1 MITTPLRPL
10 NFKKL
15 ENYRQ
20 NNEFYIDLINKIEEI
35 KKEYMKNNKDIFYK
49 VLKLLY
55 DKKDFNILA
64 KKDRRKLNREHL
76 EEFYESFLEQENKQN
91 KIIDTFFDNYYLSF
105 SIIEELKNPLLNKV
119 CSYQKYILNKV
130 LYLNYPY
137 VFKKIT
143 DYIKNNVGLKNHID
157 DIENTTLSII
167 ISSIV
172 KFKYDKKV
180 KFITYLS
187 YWIRYGIDEEV
198 NYINKNNQTKFN
210 NLSNFRFSNSDFFDK
225 NIKNLINNTKD
236 SKLIN
241 KLKKQQKEKF
251 KDYVQNMIDMNMD
264 FLEIFNIDKSVLDLT
279 GFVKFLNNI
288 LKSRESR
295 TILYNFF
302 YLKKNIVFFKN
313 NNIEVNNNKISLY
326 KCLNLLLLNDFHHKT
341 IPIYNIDD
349 VSNSSLTFE
358 INYNDDDIYYKLKK
372 HLSDEENI
380 LLNKFQNE
388 DIEDLPSFLRDKL
401 SNIIKMNNEEMYYLI
416 KHEM

>member
-35 KKEYMKNNKDIFYK
+35 KKEFMKNNKDIFYK

-76 EEFYESFLEQENKQN
+76 EEFYESFLEQELKQN
-91 KIIDTFFDNYYLSF
+91 KIIDTFFDNYYLSY
-105 SIIEELKNPLLNKV
+105 SIIEELKNPLLNKI
-119 CSYQKYILNKV
+119 CIYQKYILNKV

-225 NIKNLINNTKD
+225 NVKNIINNTKD

-251 KDYVQNMIDMNMD
+251 KEYVQNMIDMNMD
-264 FLEIFNIDKSVLDLT
+264 FLEIFDIDKTTLDLT

-302 YLKKNIVFFKN
+302 YLKRNIVFFKN
-313 NNIEVNNNKISLY
+313 NNIDVNNNKISLY

-349 VSNSSLTFE
+349 VSGSSLTFE

-388 DIEDLPSFLRDKL
+388 DIEDLPSSLREKL

>member
-1 MITTPLRPL
+1 MKPL

-15 ENYRQ
+15 EKYRE
-20 NNEFYIDLINKIEEI
+20 NNEFYIDVINKIEDI
-35 KKEYMKNNKDIFYK
+35 KKDYLKKNVHVFEYL
-49 VLKLLY
+49 LKEIY
-55 DKKDFNILA
+55 DKKDFNVLA
-64 KKDRRKLNREHL
+64 KLDRRKLNREHL
-76 EEFYESFLEQENKQN
+76 EAFYLDFNKN
-91 KIIDTFFDNYYLSF
+91 KDKKVDMIDDFFEYYYLSY
-105 SIIEELKNPLLNKV
+105 SIIQLVKDPVLHKMSL
-119 CSYQKYILNKV
+119 YQKYLLNKV

-143 DYIKNNVGLKNHID
+143 DYIKNNVALKNHIE

-225 NIKNLINNTKD
+225 NIKNVIQNSND
-236 SKLIN
+236 NKLIL

-251 KDYVQNMIDMNMD
+251 KQYIQNMIDINMN
-264 FLEIFNIDKSVLDLT
+264 FLEMFNINRHDLCLT
-279 GFVKFLNNI
+279 TFVRFLNMI
-288 LKSRESR
+288 LKNKESR

-302 YLKKNIVFFKN
+302 TLRKNIGFFKN

-341 IPIYNIDD
+341 IPIYNLED
-349 VSNSSLTFE
+349 VNSNYLTFE
-358 INYNDDDIYYKLKK
+358 INYNDDDIYYKLRK
-372 HLSDEENI
+372 HLNDEEN
-380 LLNKFQNE
+380 LALNQFQNE
-388 DIEDLPSFLRDKL
+388 EIEELPPRLKEKL
-401 SNIIKMNNEEMYYLI
+401 STIIKMNNEEMYYLTA
-416 KHEM
+416 HDMA